1 MKKFIKENSMSVES
15 LSFSQVIKT
24 DPDSAYRA
32 FTNATE
38 LRGWLCNVATV
49 VPRLG
54 GRLYL
59 WWESGYYT
67 CGEYVNLEPGKEVS
81 FTWFGKGEPSV
92 SQVKV
97 NFKPQ
102 GSGTL
107 VEVNHTG
114 LEIKSEWEATRS
126 EISKGWKNALENL
139 DSVTAT
145 GEDLR
150 FVTRPMLGII
160 LDEFNDEIAEKLG
173 LTSSDGIRIGGTVK
187 GMGAEA
193 AGIQE
198 NDVITSMG
206 SIATKNFESLNQA
219 LSQHKAGDTTQVVLY
234 RDGKQQTLQ
243 LTLSGR
249 PIPEIPSDA
258 QSLAEEVTKIYKQIE
273 TKLDEF
279 LSGVS
284 EEEAAYK
291 PEPSEWSIKENIA
304 HFIQGERFF
313 QQYMTELVN
322 GFERFADDYGGNVDQ
337 MLEAI
342 SAAYPSVNAMAEA
355 YKQNMRETLYFISH
369 LPEEF
374 LARKGEYWRLAYGLL
389 QDPYHFDAHLEQMQ
403 SALDAS
409 RK

>member
-1 MKKFIKENSMSVES
+1 MSTEN
-15 LSFSQVIKT
+15 LIFSQLIKT
-24 DPDSAYRA
+24 DPENAYRA

-49 VPRLG
+49 VPRAG
-54 GRLYL
+54 GRIYL

-67 CGEYVNLEPGKEVS
+67 SGEYLSTEPGKEVS
-81 FTWFGKGEPSV
+81 FTWFGKGEPGV

-114 LEIKSEWEATRS
+114 LGSKPEWAATRS

-173 LTSSDGIRIGGTVK
+173 LASSDGIRIGGTVK

-193 AGIQE
+193 AGIRE

-206 SIATKNFESLNQA
+206 STATKNFESLNQV
-219 LSQHKAGDTTQVVLY
+219 LSQHKAGDTIEVVFF
-234 RDGKQQTLQ
+234 RDGKQQNLQ

-249 PIPEIPSDA
+249 PIPEIPPTA
-258 QSLAEEVTKIYKQIE
+258 QGLADEVSKIYNQIE
-273 TKLDEF
+273 ARLDEF
-279 LSGVS
+279 LNGVS
-284 EEEAAYK
+284 EEEAEFK
-291 PEPSEWSIKENIA
+291 PDPAEWSIKENIA

-322 GFERFADDYGGNVDQ
+322 GFERFADDYGGNVDPI
-337 MLEAI
+337 LEAI
-342 SAAYPSVNAMAEA
+342 SAAYPTAIAMAEE
-355 YKQNMRETLYFISH
+355 YKHNMRETLYFIAH

-403 SALDAS
+403 AALDAS

>member
-1 MKKFIKENSMSVES
+1 MYTEN
-15 LSFSQVIKT
+15 LIFSQLIKT
-24 DPDSAYRA
+24 DPENAYRA

-49 VPRLG
+49 VPRPG

-67 CGEYVNLEPGKEVS
+67 CGDFIITEPGKEVA
-81 FTWFGKGEPSV
+81 FTWFGKGEPGI

-102 GSGTL
+102 EGGTI
-107 VEVNHTG
+107 VEVNHSG
-114 LEIKSEWEATRS
+114 LERKSEWEATLS

-139 DSVTAT
+139 ASVTAT

-173 LTSSDGIRIGGTVK
+173 LPSSDGIRIGGTVK

-206 SIATKNFESLNQA
+206 GTSTKNFEGLNQA
-219 LSQHKAGDTTQVVLY
+219 LSQHKAGDTIEVVFY
-234 RDGKQQTLQ
+234 RDGKQQNLQ

-249 PIPEIPSDA
+249 PIPEIPPSA
-258 QSLAEEVTKIYKQIE
+258 QGLAAEVTKIYKQIE
-273 TKLDEF
+273 IKLDEF

-284 EEEAAYK
+284 EEEAAFK
-291 PEPSEWSIKENIA
+291 PEPAEWSIKENIA

-342 SAAYPSVNAMAEA
+342 SAAYPSVYAMAEE
-355 YKQNMRETLYFISH
+355 YKHNMHETLYFIAH

>member
-1 MKKFIKENSMSVES
+1 MSTEN
-15 LSFSQVIKT
+15 LIFSQLIKT
-24 DPDSAYRA
+24 DPENAYRA

-38 LRGWLCNVATV
+38 LRGWLCNVATA
-49 VPRLG
+49 VPRAG

-67 CGEYVNLEPGKEVS
+67 SGEYLSTDPGKEVS
-81 FTWFGKGEPSV
+81 FTWFGKGEPGV

-114 LEIKSEWEATRS
+114 LGSKPEWAATRS

-160 LDEFNDEIAEKLG
+160 LDEFNDEIAEKMG

-193 AGIQE
+193 AGIRE

-206 SIATKNFESLNQA
+206 GIATKNYESLNQV
-219 LSQHKAGDTTQVVLY
+219 LSQHKAGDTIEVFFY
-234 RDGKQQTLQ
+234 RDGKQQNLK

-249 PIPEIPSDA
+249 PIPEIPPTP
-258 QSLAEEVTKIYKQIE
+258 QGLADEVAKIYEQIE
-273 TKLDEF
+273 GNLDKF
-279 LSGVS
+279 LTGVS
-284 EEEAAYK
+284 EEEAEFK
-291 PEPSEWSIKENIA
+291 PEPAEWSIKENIA

-322 GFERFADDYGGNVDQ
+322 GFERFADDYGGNVDP

-342 SAAYPSVNAMAEA
+342 SAAYPSANAMAEE
-355 YKQNMRETLYFISH
+355 YKQNMRETLYFIAH

-374 LARKGEYWRLAYGLL
+374 IARKGEYWRLAYGLL

-403 SALDAS
+403 AVLDAS